1 MGCSRCLTLLF
12 CLLAWLSPLS
22 ASAFEDPPLAV
33 AAAQYRQLI
42 RDSRDPGAQASAL
55 LLQQAEKLA
64 RQKNRLE
71 TISAYET
78 AIAAGADTT
87 PVWLTLSELWQAE
100 AGQQEQ
106 DNAEDAVRQRS
117 RERVQQAAWNA
128 LQVARDPAERAR
140 ALVRLG
146 ERYDQDRQPKKAI
159 AAYREALALED
170 QPRIAK
176 RYQELA
182 DAHAFQIKG
191 VDVES
196 DSAQPKVCLNFS
208 DNLAKGRQ
216 LHYEDYLVIEPAIQP
231 VVTPEGRQ
239 LCVEGVRHGQSY
251 LIKIR
256 AGVPSA
262 DGEKT
267 RAVQEFTAKV
277 EDRKPTLGFRG
288 ATYVLPKTGDQQLPL
303 TSVNVEEARV
313 RVLRI
318 NDRNLLREIENRRI
332 TNLLDGYDL
341 NTIAKRSGELVW
353 EGALTLAS
361 GERNQEVTTAL
372 PVNQILRDPQPGVY
386 IVAARPAQQSADNDW
401 ENQATQWLVV
411 SDLGLFTMRGND
423 GLHVFIRSLGSAQPL
438 AGVAVRLYARNNGE
452 LGNAVTDAKGYVRFD
467 PGLLRGNGGRE
478 PAALMVFGD
487 GDYNFLD
494 LTKPAFD
501 LSDRGVE
508 GRAAPGLIDAF
519 LYTERGVYRPGET
532 VELMTLLRDSRGYAL
547 AEAAPLTLKVFRPD
561 EVEAAQLRPANPA
574 LGGYHSQIPLPLNA
588 RTGAWTVK
596 AYTDPKGE
604 PVGQVGFQVEDFVP
618 QQLKLELSSA
628 APVLKPGEPATV
640 NLSGRFLYGAPAA
653 NLKAEAEVVLR
664 EDANPYPAFP
674 GYRFGLAQETWSAQR
689 FPVALAGTDA
699 QGKAQAQINLSEAPD
714 TTRPLQARLRVS
726 LFEPGGR
733 PVTRSLDLPYRVQ
746 PFAIGVKPRFSD
758 GGVQTGQPA
767 VFEVIALDPLGQP
780 QAQGGLSA
788 KLVREEYQYYWYHDE
803 GRWNYKLVIRDSTAM
818 SSQTL
823 SIAADQPAVVTQSGL
838 DWGRYRLEVLDPKTG
853 VASSLRFTVGW
864 FENPGEGDAPD
875 QMKVTLDQPRYAAGA
890 TAKVFLRAPFAGE
903 ALLNVVGDRLWLSK
917 TVRVPAE
924 GTTVELPILAEWGPG
939 AYITAT
945 AFRPA
950 DQAQSRGPGRA
961 IGLAWVGLD
970 PAPRTLNI
978 ALNAPPEWTP
988 RQTVTLPVTVS
999 GVDPGQ
1005 PAWLTVAAVDEGIL
1019 QLTDFA
1025 SPDPLQYF
1033 LGKRRLGMQLLDL
1046 YGKLIESG
1054 GRPGALKVGG
1064 DADSRQ
1070 LDASGIRTVKTLAL
1084 FSGPV
1089 ALDANGQAQIPLAL
1103 PDFNGQLRLMAV
1115 AWDGRRLGRAEAA
1128 PLVRD
1133 PLIARVYLPRFL
1145 APEDES
1151 RVTVAVQNLNA
1162 PPGAYAIRLSA
1173 QGAVTVA
1180 EPASF
1185 TFTVADAAAQNQE
1198 SRAFTLRG
1206 LTPGAGQVRLQIE
1219 GPNGFNLIRESEIG
1233 VRPAQTVM
1241 TERTA
1246 QRLNPGATL
1255 RLNEMLLADF
1265 LPGTRRIRLSA
1276 ASRPNLNVPELLAQ
1290 LDRYPYGCLE
1300 QTTSR
1305 ALPLLYFN
1313 QVATVWAGQNATEA
1327 GLRARVQEALQ
1338 RILNMQD
1345 AGGGFGLWGAD
1356 SPTEDWLSAYAMDF
1370 VVRARQEQY
1379 LVPDNAWKRGLEYLR
1394 ERLSSDDFAEAE
1406 LGWRAYALYVL
1417 ARQQQAA
1424 IGDLR
1429 YLHDNH
1435 LQKLPT
1441 ALAQAQLGAS
1451 LARYGELER
1460 AKEAFNAALNR
1471 QERSAV
1477 RDYGTPLRDRAA
1489 LLTLLAESGVLPEQ
1503 LPLLAEQVAA
1513 EFNQRRYASTQEQ
1526 AWLLL
1531 AAHALLKQSGPL
1543 RLAVEGQTITADPF
1557 YLTPTAEQLAGKLTV
1572 VNQGEQPVWT
1582 VLDISGVPVA
1592 PQPPAQEGFTITRR
1606 YYTRA
1611 GQEVDPARIRQH
1623 DLLVAVISGEAQG
1636 GDKRQALVVDLLPA
1650 GLEIE
1655 NARLAHNASTADF
1668 AWLPDLTETLHTEI
1682 RDDRFVAALD
1692 IESGAARKFTL
1703 AYLLRAVTPGA
1714 YQQPAV
1720 FVEDMYQPWQFGR
1733 GAMGRVNID

>member
-1 MGCSRCLTLLF
+1 MRYSRCPAFL
-12 CLLAWLSPLS
+12 CILLAWLLPLS
-22 ASAFEDPPLAV
+22 VHAFDDAPLAV

-42 RDSRDPGAQASAL
+42 HDGRNPGSQASAA
-55 LLQQAEKLA
+55 LLQQAEKQA
-64 RQKNRLE
+64 RQKNTLDAI
-71 TISAYET
+71 TAYET
-78 AIAAGADTT
+78 AIAAGADSTA
-87 PVWLTLSELWQAE
+87 VWLALSQLWQAQAEQQDSADE
-100 AGQQEQ
+100 AS
-106 DNAEDAVRQRS
+106 RQRS
-117 RERVQQAAWNA
+117 RERTRQAVWNA
-128 LQVARDPAERAR
+128 LQVARAPAERAR
-140 ALVRLG
+140 ALFRLG
-146 ERYDQDRQPKKAI
+146 ERYDQDREPKKAI
-159 AAYREALALED
+159 AAYREALELED
-170 QPRIAK
+170 HPRIAK
-176 RYQELA
+176 RYQELLA
-182 DAHAFQIKG
+182 AHAFQIKG

-196 DSAQPKVCLNFS
+196 DSATPKICLNFS
-208 DNLAKGRQ
+208 DDLAKGRQ

-251 LIKIR
+251 VVKARVGI
-256 AGVPSA
+256 PSA
-262 DGEKT
+262 SGEKT
-267 RAVQEFTAKV
+267 QAAQEFTAKV
-277 EDRKPTLGFRG
+277 EDRKPTIGFRG
-288 ATYVLPKTGDQQLPL
+288 ATYVLPKTGNQQLPL
-303 TSVNVEEARV
+303 TSVNLEQARL

-341 NTIAKRSGELVW
+341 SAIAKRSGEQVW
-353 EGALTLAS
+353 EGVLTLAG

-372 PVNQILRDPQPGVY
+372 PINELLRDPQPGVY
-386 IVAARPAQQSADNDW
+386 IIAAQPARQSADQDW

-423 GLHVFIRSLGSAQPL
+423 GLHVFVRSLASAQSVS
-438 AGVAVRLYARNNGE
+438 GVDLRLYARNNGE
-452 LGNAVTDAKGYVRFD
+452 LGKAITDAKGYVRFD
-467 PGLLRGNGGRE
+467 PGLLRGGGGRE
-478 PAALMVFGD
+478 PAALMAFGN

-519 LYTERGVYRPGET
+519 LYPERGVYRPGET

-547 AEAAPLTLKVFRPD
+547 PEAPLTLKIFRPD

-628 APVLKPGEPATV
+628 APVLKPGEPAV
-640 NLSGRFLYGAPAA
+640 VDINGRFLYGAPAA
-653 NLKAEAEVVLR
+653 HLKAEAEVVLR

-674 GYRFGLAQETWSAQR
+674 GYRFGLAQETWTAQR
-689 FPVALAGTDA
+689 FPVVLAGTDA
-699 QGKAQAQINLSEAPD
+699 EGKAQAQINLSETPD
-714 TTRPLQARLRVS
+714 TTRPLQARVRVS

-733 PVTRSLDLPYRVQ
+733 PVSRSLDLPYRVQ
-746 PFAIGVKPRFSD
+746 PFAIGIKPRFSD
-758 GGVQTGQPA
+758 GGIQIGQEA
-767 VFEVIALDPLGQP
+767 VFDVMTLDPLGQP
-780 QAQGGLSA
+780 QAQSGLSA

-803 GRWNYKLVIRDSTAM
+803 GRWNYKMVIRDSA
-818 SSQTL
+818 SVASQTL
-823 SIAADQPAVVTQSGL
+823 TIAAGQPAVVTQRGL
-838 DWGRYRLEVLDPKTG
+838 DWGRYRLDVLDPKTG
-853 VASSLRFTVGW
+853 VASSVRFTVGW
-864 FENPGEGDAPD
+864 FESPSEGETPD
-875 QMKVTLDQPRYAAGA
+875 QMKVTLDQPRYPAGA

-903 ALLNVVGDRLWLSK
+903 VLLNVVGDRLWLSK
-917 TVRVPAE
+917 TVSVPTE
-924 GTTVELPILAEWGPG
+924 GTTVELPIPAEWGPG
-939 AYITAT
+939 VYIAAT

-950 DQAQSRGPGRA
+950 DNPTSRGPGRA
-961 IGLAWVGLD
+961 IGVAWAGLD

-978 ALNAPPEWTP
+978 ALNALTEWTP
-988 RQTVTLPVTVS
+988 RQTVELPVTVT
-999 GVDPGQ
+999 GADPGQ
-1005 PAWLTVAAVDEGIL
+1005 PAYLTVAAVDEGIL

-1025 SPDPLQYF
+1025 TPDPIQYF

-1046 YGKLIESG
+1046 YGKLIETG
-1054 GRPGALKVGG
+1054 GQPGVLKVGG

-1089 ALDANGQAQIPLAL
+1089 ALDANGQARIPLAL

-1115 AWDGRRLGRAEAA
+1115 AWDRNRLGRAEAA

-1133 PLIARVYLPRFL
+1133 PLVARVYLPRFL

-1151 RVTVAVQNLNA
+1151 RVTVTVQNLNA
-1162 PPGAYAIRLSA
+1162 PPGDYAIWLSA
-1173 QGAVTVA
+1173 EGAVAVT
-1180 EPASF
+1180 EPATF
-1185 TFTVADAAAQNQE
+1185 TFKVADSATQNQE
-1198 SRAFTLRG
+1198 SRLFTLRG
-1206 LTPGAGQVRLQIE
+1206 LKPGAGQVRLHIE
-1219 GPNGFNLIRESEIG
+1219 GLNGFNLIRESDIG
-1233 VRPAQTVM
+1233 VRPVQTVT
-1241 TERTA
+1241 TERTP

-1255 RLNEMLLADF
+1255 RLNEMLLADYI
-1265 LPGTRRIRLSA
+1265 PGTGRVRLSV

-1313 QVATVWAGQNATEA
+1313 QVAKVWAGQNATEA

-1345 AGGGFGLWGAD
+1345 AGGGFGLWG
-1356 SPTEDWLSAYAMDF
+1356 PTSATEEWLSAYAMDF

-1394 ERLSSDDFAEAE
+1394 ERLSNDDFAEAE

-1417 ARQQQAA
+1417 AREQQAA

-1460 AKEAFNAALNR
+1460 AKEAFTAALNR
-1471 QERSAV
+1471 TNRAAV

-1489 LLTLLAESGVLPEQ
+1489 LLTLLVESGLLPERI
-1503 LPLLAEQVAA
+1503 PPLAEEVATQ
-1513 EFNQRRYASTQEQ
+1513 FNERRYASTQEQ

-1531 AAHALLKQSGPL
+1531 AAHVLLKQTGQL
-1543 RLAVEGQTITADPF
+1543 RLAVEGQTITTDPF
-1557 YLTPTAEQLAGKLTV
+1557 YLTPTVEQLASKLTV
-1572 VNQGEQPVWT
+1572 VNQGEQPAWM
-1582 VLDISGVPVA
+1582 VLDVSGVPVA
-1592 PQPPAQEGFTITRR
+1592 PQPPAQEGFTIARR

-1611 GQEVDPARIRQH
+1611 GQEVDPGRIRQN
-1623 DLLVAVISGEAQG
+1623 DLLVAVITGETQG
-1636 GDKRQALVVDLLPA
+1636 RDKQQALVVDLLPA

-1655 NARLAHNASTADF
+1655 NARLAHNASTMDI
-1668 AWLPDLTETLHTEI
+1668 AWLPELTETLHTEI

-1692 IESGAARKFTL
+1692 LEAGNARKFTL
-1703 AYLLRAVTPGA
+1703 AYLVRAVTPGV
-1714 YQQPAV
+1714 YRQPAV
-1720 FVEDMYQPWQFGR
+1720 YVEDMYQPWQFGR
-1733 GAMGRVNID
+1733 GALGVVKVE